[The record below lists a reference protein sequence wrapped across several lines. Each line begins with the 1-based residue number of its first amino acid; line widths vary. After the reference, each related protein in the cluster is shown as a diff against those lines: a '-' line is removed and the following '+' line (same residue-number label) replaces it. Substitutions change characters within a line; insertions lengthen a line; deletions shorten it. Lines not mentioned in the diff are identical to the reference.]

1 MVAELWSTLCDPMDC
16 SLPGSSVHGDYPG
29 KNTGVG
35 CYFLLREIFPT
46 QELNLNPLHLRQ
58 ILYRLSYQGS
68 PEVGRKITYK
78 RKMSDVL

>member
-1 MVAELWSTLCDPMDC
+1 MVAQLCATLCDPMDC

-35 CYFLLREIFPT
+35 CYFLLQEIFPT

-58 ILYRLSYQGS
+58 ILYHLSHQGS
-68 PEVGRKITYK
+68 LEVGRKRTHK
-78 RKMSDVL
+78 QKMM